1 MQVII
6 IIQFEIL
13 MMFYE
18 HLLPYEH
25 GIGER

>member
-25 GIGER
+25 GVGEG

>member
-1 MQVII
+1 MQVVI
-6 IIQFEIL
+6 IIQFELL

-25 GIGER
+25 DIAEG